1 MSAELIETAAETLG
15 PLLRDMVFLGG
26 ASIHLWI
33 SDRAAPPTR
42 ATNDVNVISAVADTI
57 DYYKLGERL
66 RERGF
71 REDSD
76 SPVICRWLHAKT
88 GLVLDVMPT
97 DEKVLG
103 FSNRWYK
110 HAIATSVERS
120 LHSGRKIQAATPP
133 SIIGTKLEAWHGR
146 GGDDILGSLD
156 LHDVVVLIDGREEL
170 IAEINQEKPILLRY
184 IANELAELRRNP
196 HFAYLV
202 ESALHDYGPLVAA
215 RAGEI
220 HRRIEA
226 IVESEPS
233 KQARL

>member
-15 PLLRDMVFLGG
+15 PLVREMVFLGG
-26 ASIHLWI
+26 ASVHLWI

-42 ATNDVNVISAVADTI
+42 ATMDVDVISAVADTI

-71 REDSD
+71 REDSE
-76 SPVICRWLHAKT
+76 SGIICRWLHAKT

-97 DEKVLG
+97 DERVLG
-103 FSNRWYK
+103 FSNRWYE
-110 HAIATSVERS
+110 HAITTSVGLS
-120 LHSGRKIQAATPP
+120 LDSGKKIHAATPP
-133 SIIGTKLEAWHGR
+133 SIVATKLEAWHGR
-146 GGDDILGSLD
+146 GRNDMLASLD

-170 IAEINQEKPILLRY
+170 ISEIDQEKPTLSRY
-184 IANELAELRRNP
+184 IANELAELRRKP

-202 ESALHDYGPLVAA
+202 ESALHDYGLLVAA
-215 RAGEI
+215 RAEEI

-226 IVESEPS
+226 IVQSGPGQ
-233 KQARL
+233 QA